1 MKHGKEAKIEIER
14 GLHFYGILFKE
25 TAKLS
30 WHDVCNVAAK
40 FEPLL
45 KEKWP
50 SYVEEMRGVA
60 SGAGVPYLS
69 ILALNVRTEIAYGM
83 FKDGCTALYWRNEP
97 STFLAQ
103 NCMCF
108 LEYFIPK
115 LDYGWTCEIF
125 FWCNDL
131 SIFL

>member
-14 GLHFYGILFKE
+14 GLRFYGNLFKE

-30 WHDVCNVAAK
+30 WPDVCDVAAK

-83 FKDGCTALYWRNEP
+83 SKDGCTALFWRNEP

-103 NCMCF
+103 NCTCF
-108 LEYFIPK
+108 SECFIPK
-115 LDYGWTCEIF
+115 LDY
-125 FWCNDL
+125 DL
-131 SIFL
+131 SCEMFLFFVQ